1 MDNNPMGGMPG
12 FTYEQTEALT
22 CDECGNAAFEP
33 AFLLRKVS
41 ALVSPSGKETVVP
54 IQLFA
59 CNNCGHINED
69 MLPSDRSK

>member
-1 MDNNPMGGMPG
+1 MDNTPMGGMPG
-12 FTYEQTEALT
+12 FTYEQTEALA
-22 CDECGNAAFEP
+22 CDECNNQAFEP

-59 CNNCGHINED
+59 CNSCGHINED
-69 MLPSDRSK
+69 MLPSERS